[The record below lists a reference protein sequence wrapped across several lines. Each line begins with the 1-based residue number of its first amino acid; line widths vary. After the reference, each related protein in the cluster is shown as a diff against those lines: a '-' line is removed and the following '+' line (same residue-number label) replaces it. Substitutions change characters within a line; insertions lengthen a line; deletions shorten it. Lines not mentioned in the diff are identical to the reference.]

1 MKGTDYDNE
10 KLNYQDDFSKMFV
23 KLIDAMV
30 DYEHFSRET
39 LVDALCRLARSFR
52 LTKVVTEFYKSMM
65 DEKDGEGETLCDFD
79 EGPADIVVLK
89 KELISKTGAIVRA
102 TAYAAKCTEP
112 LNREEKQQLDIC
124 IRAMMSYIGRNRLQT
139 AVEKLAYHD
148 NNGYPNFAYFFRHL
162 GKMSKTGGFF
172 GFTAIMYNLKD
183 FSDINRNIGF
193 EGGNE
198 VMKTHYETIMDMIG
212 ERGAVCR
219 VGGDNFAAIFPNELR
234 EKIITFLEGTPIIY
248 DQNTKGSV
256 SVSACAGIFI
266 IPEDFV
272 YERPGNIVEMILP
285 TCQAAKVSDETDFV
299 YADVRSLE
307 DKENAAR
314 IRRDFE
320 EALKNCE
327 FQAYYQPKV
336 NVETGKITGA
346 EALCRWIRDGK
357 MIPPMEF
364 IPILERSTDIFRLD
378 FYMLDFVCRNIRKW
392 LDEGKRV
399 VRISINF
406 SRKHLTDPK
415 LFDNIVAIINRYD
428 VPYEYI
434 EIELTETTTEGDYHK
449 LKKLVEG
456 LKEIGIHTSID
467 DFGIGYSSLNLLKDL
482 PWNVMKID
490 RSLLPT
496 ALTDEKDL
504 STVLYKHI
512 TAMACDMGLECLTE
526 GVETVEQVQ
535 ILRDNSCE
543 YAQGYYFDKPLP
555 LEEFEKRLEAGEYPV

>member
-1 MKGTDYDNE
+1 MADINHKNE
-10 KLNYQDDFSKMFV
+10 ELNYKNDFSEMFV
-23 KLIDAMV
+23 KLIDVMV
-30 DYEHFSRET
+30 DYEHFSREA

-65 DEKDGEGETLCDFD
+65 DEKDGEGETLCDFN

-102 TAYAAKCTEP
+102 TAYAAKGTEP
-112 LNREEKQQLDIC
+112 LSREEEQQLDIC

-139 AVEKLAYHD
+139 AVEMLAYHD

-198 VMKTHYETIMDMIG
+198 VMKTHYETIRDMIG
-212 ERGAVCR
+212 ECGAVCR
-219 VGGDNFAAIFPNELR
+219 VGGDNFAAIFPNELLER
-234 EKIITFLEGTPIIY
+234 IIAFLKGAEIIF
-248 DQNTKGSV
+248 DQGTKGSV
-256 SVSACAGIFI
+256 SVSACAGIFT
-266 IPEDFV
+266 IPGDFV

-299 YADVRSLE
+299 YASMKSLE
-307 DKENAAR
+307 DKEHAAR
-314 IRRDFE
+314 VRRDFE
-320 EALKNCE
+320 EALKNSE

-415 LFDNIVAIINRYD
+415 LLNNIVAIINRYD

-543 YAQGYYFDKPLP
+543 YAQGYYFDRPLP

>member
-1 MKGTDYDNE
+1 MTGTNNDNE
-10 KLNYQDDFSKMFV
+10 KLNIKDDFSEMFV
-23 KLIDAMV
+23 KLIDTMV
-30 DYEHFSRET
+30 DFEHFSRDA

-52 LTKVVTEFYKSMM
+52 LTKVVTEFYKSMI

-89 KELISKTGAIVRA
+89 KELISKTGAIVRV
-102 TAYAAKCTEP
+102 TAYAAKGTEP
-112 LNREEKQQLDIC
+112 LSREEEQQLDITM
-124 IRAMMSYIGRNRLQT
+124 RAMMSYIGRNRLQT
-139 AVEKLAYHD
+139 AVEKLAFHD

-162 GKMSKTGGFF
+162 GKMSKAGGFF
-172 GFTAIMYNLKD
+172 GFTAAMYNLKD

-193 EGGNE
+193 ESGNE
-198 VMKTHYETIMDMIG
+198 VMKAHYEILRDMIG
-212 ERGAVCR
+212 ERGTVCR
-219 VGGDNFAAIFPNELR
+219 VGGDNFAAIFPNELLD
-234 EKIITFLEGTPIIY
+234 KIIAFLEGASIIY
-248 DQNTKGSV
+248 DQETKS
-256 SVSACAGIFI
+256 SATVSACAGIFI

-285 TCQAAKVSDETDFV
+285 ACQAAKVSDETDFV
-299 YADVRSLE
+299 YTSMKNLE
-307 DKENAAR
+307 DKEHAAR
-314 IRRDFE
+314 VRRDFE
-320 EALKNCE
+320 EALKNSE

-346 EALCRWIRDGK
+346 EALCRWFRDGK

-378 FYMLDFVCRNIRKW
+378 FYMLDLVCKNIRKW
-392 LDEGKRV
+392 LDEGKNA

-415 LFDNIVAIINRYD
+415 LLDNIVAIINRYD
-428 VPYEYI
+428 IPYEYI

-467 DFGIGYSSLNLLKDL
+467 DFGIGYSSLNLIRDL

-496 ALTDEKDL
+496 SSTDEKDL

-526 GVETVEQVQ
+526 GVETAEQIQ

-543 YAQGYYFDKPLP
+543 NAHV
-555 LEEFEKRLEAGEYPV
+555 R